1 MSGNISMYTDLAI
14 NESASVFLMVL
25 TCLQVIL
32 GSVANFIVI
41 FIILKSRELTKRS
54 EDRLILNLAFAD
66 FLALTTFVPLHI
78 YVLWQG
84 KISIGIQ
91 RIYEALNSLVVYYG
105 GNAVMSIACDRFVA
119 VLLPLRHWTLISK
132 RVTFVMVSLTLFVA
146 VILAIVD
153 YVSPDLTQESRKLLI
168 KTIFIPYN
176 VLFCSVLAILYSF
189 ILYSTLKQARQI
201 ARQRRSIG
209 VSFSNYQGRL
219 FVKTILK
226 ITLLVVLYYATY
238 LPLSIYVLVYSNL
251 VENQQRIVQATARCW
266 LYSFLFLNCCANP
279 YVYALQTAR
288 FKIAFY
294 KTFPISFRLKAN
306 KTAVIAT

>member
-1 MSGNISMYTDLAI
+1 MSGNNSVYTDLAI
-14 NESASVFLMVL
+14 NESSSVFLIVL

-84 KISIGIQ
+84 EISIKIQ

-105 GNAVMSIACDRFVA
+105 GNAVMAIACDRFVA
-119 VLLPLRHWTLISK
+119 ILLPLRHWTLISK
-132 RVTFVMVSLTLFVA
+132 KVTLVMVSSTFFVA
-146 VILAIVD
+146 VIFAIID
-153 YVSPDLTQESRKLLI
+153 YVSPDLTHESRILLI

-176 VLFCSVLAILYSF
+176 VLFCTILAILYSF

-209 VSFSNYQGRL
+209 VPFSNYQGRI
-219 FVKTILK
+219 FVRTILK
-226 ITLLVVLYYATY
+226 ITLLVLLYYATY
-238 LPLSIYVLVYSNL
+238 LPLSIYVLVYSTL
-251 VENQQRIVQATARCW
+251 VENQQRITQATARCW
-266 LYSFLFLNCCANP
+266 IYSFLFLNCCANP

-288 FKIAFY
+288 FKTAFY
-294 KTFPISFRLKAN
+294 KTFPIGFRFKAN
-306 KTAVIAT
+306 KTAVTTT